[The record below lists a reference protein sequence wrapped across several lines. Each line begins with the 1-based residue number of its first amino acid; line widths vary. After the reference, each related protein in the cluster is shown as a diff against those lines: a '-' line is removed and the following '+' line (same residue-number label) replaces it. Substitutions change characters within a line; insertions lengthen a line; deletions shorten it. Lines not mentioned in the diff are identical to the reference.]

1 MEERKIGGE
10 GKRDKK
16 GIKVNPKREKDNRR
30 GEERGEKEDAKIKNK
45 RVKKRR
51 GEERGEKG
59 NVKIKHK
66 RETDHGRGEKE
77 R

>member
-30 GEERGEKEDAKIKNK
+30 GEERGEKGNLKIKNK
-45 RVKKRR
+45 REKDHRR
-51 GEERGEKG
+51 GK
-59 NVKIKHK
+59 
-66 RETDHGRGEKE
+66 KE